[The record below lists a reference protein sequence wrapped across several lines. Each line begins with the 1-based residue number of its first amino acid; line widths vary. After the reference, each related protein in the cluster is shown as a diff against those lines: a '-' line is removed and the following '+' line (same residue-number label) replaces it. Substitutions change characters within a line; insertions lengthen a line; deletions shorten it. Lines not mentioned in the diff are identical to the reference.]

1 MQRDFALP
9 SSPAHIPGT
18 EEAAEQT
25 RTLVKVFRSAGQP
38 IVHMVRLYVPD
49 GSNAELSRRAY
60 LEAGNHLVCPG
71 TPGAELLEP
80 LKPDPGVS
88 LDADLLLSGP
98 PQQVGPAE
106 WIMYKPRWGAFY
118 ATSLEDH
125 LRSLGVDTV
134 VICGCNFPNC
144 PRTTIYEASER
155 DFHIVFV
162 PDATSG
168 VYARGLDELKGI
180 GVAVQDVDDCGGGL
194 GPTGAHRG
202 KQARLA
208 RERMLL
214 LAACEASSADSSSS
228 RPSSTYGNPFKRG
241 GGAFDPEPGDCTK
254 RTLDSRRLRESP
266 LIWAI

>member
-1 MQRDFALP
+1 MSAKGSGGRPPFAGPGDFATRRRPKQGPLVTSSTPDPRAGGFALLTIDMQRDFALP

-25 RTLVKVFRSAGQP
+25 RTLVKVFRSAGRP
-38 IVHMVRLYVPD
+38 IVHTVRLYLPD
-49 GSNAELSRRAY
+49 GSNAELSRRPY

-71 TPGAELLEP
+71 TPGAELLDP

-88 LDADLLLSGP
+88 LDGELLLSGG

-118 ATSLEDH
+118 ATFLEDH
-125 LRSLGVDTV
+125 LRSLGVDTIMV
-134 VICGCNFPNC
+134 CGCNFPNC

-168 VYARGLDELKGI
+168 VYPRGLDELKGI
-180 GVAVQDVDDCGGGL
+180 AVALQGVDDC
-194 GPTGAHRG
+194 AAWVQ
-202 KQARLA
+202 QAPIKG
-208 RERMLL
+208 
-214 LAACEASSADSSSS
+214 SKSA
-228 RPSSTYGNPFKRG
+228 
-241 GGAFDPEPGDCTK
+241 
-254 RTLDSRRLRESP
+254 
-266 LIWAI
+266 